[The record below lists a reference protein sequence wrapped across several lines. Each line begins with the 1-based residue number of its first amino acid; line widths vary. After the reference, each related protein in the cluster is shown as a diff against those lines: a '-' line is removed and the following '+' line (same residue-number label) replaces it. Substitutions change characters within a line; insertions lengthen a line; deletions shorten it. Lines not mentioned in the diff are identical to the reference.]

1 MPPTSWMFLEGL
13 RTVKAYLG
21 EERERWLDED
31 IVLKLRATSLHH
43 MLVTFPND
51 IIGNL
56 VNGII
61 LGYGAFQVLDGAT
74 TIGALIAFMAFTPR
88 AYQALRGV
96 LATYTG
102 TQRVHASIELVDDI
116 WSDGRSKCSRT
127 RAKRS
132 ERAYRA

>member
-1 MPPTSWMFLEGL
+1 MFLEGL

-102 TQRVHASIELVDDI
+102 TQRVHASIELVDDL
-116 WSDGRSKCSRT
+116 R
-127 RAKRS
+127 
-132 ERAYRA
+132 E